1 MTASL
6 ERALAG
12 APVRVGTEN
21 RAKCA
26 AARQALARLQ
36 APGASGASRVEI
48 QILPIAVSSGVSDQP
63 IGFGEIVAG
72 ARNRARIA
80 FASGDCA
87 LAVGIED
94 GLVRL
99 ANGGAEDAESVYNVG
114 CAWVTD
120 GELEGS
126 GFSSGFAYPPGCLET
141 AIRDR
146 APIGDLFDELW
157 RARRDPEDRAASSPG
172 EGNIGKLTAGRLTR
186 TDYAAQAVVCA
197 LVRFLHRD
205 LYDQVMRAP
214 AARSRLHD
222 S

>member
-1 MTASL
+1 MTLSSAFPASFRMTASL
-6 ERALAG
+6 QRALAG

-26 AARQALARLQ
+26 AVRQALASLRGS
-36 APGASGASRVEI
+36 GASGVSEVEI

-63 IGFGEIVAG
+63 MGFREIVAG
-72 ARNRARIA
+72 ARNRARSA

-99 ANGGAEDAESVYNVG
+99 ADGGDEDAERVYNVG
-114 CAWVTD
+114 CAWLTD

-126 GFSSGFAYPPGCLET
+126 GFSSAFAYPAGCLEP
-141 AIRDR
+141 AIRDQ
-146 APIGDLFDELW
+146 APIGELFDELW
-157 RARRDPEDRAASSPG
+157 RARRNPEDRAASGSG
-172 EGNIGKLTAGRLTR
+172 EGNIGRLTAGRLTR
-186 TDYAAQAVVCA
+186 SDYGAQAVVCA

-205 LYDQVMRAP
+205 LYD
-214 AARSRLHD
+214 
-222 S
+222 